1 MIRTAFAGRQV
12 APCSAA
18 NMLSSSKLR
27 GAISL
32 VLGALPRRRTG
43 HLARA
48 VPMGAAW
55 VSSTVASPP
64 TVVIRLCR
72 FQFKLSARL
81 AREANGN
88 RAGRLRNPA
97 FESTHRTA
105 SSDVWRQ
112 PVGTLCERLMGVL
125 ECLVD

>member
-1 MIRTAFAGRQV
+1 MIRTAFACRQV

-18 NMLSSSKLR
+18 TMLSSSKLR

-32 VLGALPRRRTG
+32 VLGALPRRGTS

-55 VSSTVASPP
+55 VSSTVASPQQSSSDFADSSSNFP
-64 TVVIRLCR
+64 RGL
-72 FQFKLSARL
+72 L
-81 AREANGN
+81 ARPTATA
-88 RAGRLRNPA
+88 RAGCRILPLSSRT
-97 FESTHRTA
+97 ERHHRMFGE
-105 SSDVWRQ
+105 